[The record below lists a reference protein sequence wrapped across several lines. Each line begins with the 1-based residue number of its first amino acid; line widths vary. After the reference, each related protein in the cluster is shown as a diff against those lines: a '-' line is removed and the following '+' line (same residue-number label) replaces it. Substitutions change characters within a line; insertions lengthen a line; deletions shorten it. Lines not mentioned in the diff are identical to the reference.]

1 MCEVT
6 DCKYIRIQQLEKD
19 RELIYDLKE
28 EGLLFS
34 RRFER
39 IFGNFT

>member
-19 RELIYDLKE
+19 RELIYDLE
-28 EGLLFS
+28 EEKGII
-34 RRFER
+34 FETIR
-39 IFGNFT
+39 KDFW

>member
-19 RELIYDLKE
+19 RELIYDLE
-28 EGLLFS
+28 EGII
-34 RRFER
+34 FETIR
-39 IFGNFT
+39 KDFW

>member
-19 RELIYDLKE
+19 RELIYDLE
-28 EGLLFS
+28 EGEGII
-34 RRFER
+34 FETIR
-39 IFGNFT
+39 KDFW